1 MSQDIVGIGIDVAKA
16 ELVVCKKQSTGR
28 LHIRAFKNTVAGIR
42 SCRKWLSDSRSKI
55 IMEST
60 GNLHLLPAVLFTNA
74 GHDVRVINP
83 LLAKKYSTANIRKV
97 KTDQADAAV
106 LAEISERERHLPP
119 RFCLTTQDIAL
130 RQKVTLI
137 AKLDQNLQSLQRT
150 LGEVQ
155 RSQAELGIQ
164 AGPVQ
169 SDLKDAITKLKDN
182 KYALEDEL
190 QKDIVAKHRGSEKKV
205 ELLTSVPGISPY
217 LACLILQFF
226 RLDVSN
232 AKSWVGLCRPRH
244 LGTSKW
250 KEVPSG
256 KTCKA
261 GDPYFRKRLFSA
273 GWGAA
278 MNDPDFRKNYD
289 RLKANKRHHKE
300 ATVIIARKL
309 LATAFTVL
317 KSGNVFDKS
326 RCQFLDLSL

>member
-1 MSQDIVGIGIDVAKA
+1 VKPV
-16 ELVVCKKQSTGR
+16 TNR
-28 LHIRAFKNTVAGIR
+28 LRQK
-42 SCRKWLSDSRSKI
+42 
-55 IMEST
+55 
-60 GNLHLLPAVLFTNA
+60 A

-232 AKSWVGLCRPRH
+232 AKSWVGYAGLDISVH
-244 LGTSKW
+244 Q
-250 KEVPSG
+250 SG
-256 KTCKA
+256 KKCLPGRLAKR

-300 ATVIIARKL
+300 ATAIIARKL

>member
-1 MSQDIVGIGIDVAKA
+1 
-16 ELVVCKKQSTGR
+16 
-28 LHIRAFKNTVAGIR
+28 
-42 SCRKWLSDSRSKI
+42 
-55 IMEST
+55 
-60 GNLHLLPAVLFTNA
+60 
-74 GHDVRVINP
+74 VINP

-232 AKSWVGLCRPRH
+232 AKSWVGYAGLDISVH
-244 LGTSKW
+244 Q
-250 KEVPSG
+250 SG
-256 KTCKA
+256 KKCLPGRLAKR

-278 MNDPDFRKNYD
+278 MNDPDFRKYYD

-300 ATVIIARKL
+300 ATAIIARKL

-317 KSGNVFDKS
+317 KSGNVLIKVDVNFLTFPFNRHCEDEARGRSNPDKNIKHNILHSSFLILNFFFLPDRHTPTLSS
-326 RCQFLDLSL
+326 RGSRRRKLRTYFSSKLHFFPPFI

>member
-1 MSQDIVGIGIDVAKA
+1 VKPV
-16 ELVVCKKQSTGR
+16 TNR
-28 LHIRAFKNTVAGIR
+28 LRQK
-42 SCRKWLSDSRSKI
+42 
-55 IMEST
+55 
-60 GNLHLLPAVLFTNA
+60 A

-205 ELLTSVPGISPY
+205 ETFDFCSRHITISSLSHTPV
-217 LACLILQFF
+217 F
-226 RLDVSN
+226 
-232 AKSWVGLCRPRH
+232 
-244 LGTSKW
+244 
-250 KEVPSG
+250 PS
-256 KTCKA
+256 
-261 GDPYFRKRLFSA
+261 RRIKR
-273 GWGAA
+273 
-278 MNDPDFRKNYD
+278 
-289 RLKANKRHHKE
+289 
-300 ATVIIARKL
+300 
-309 LATAFTVL
+309 
-317 KSGNVFDKS
+317 
-326 RCQFLDLSL
+326 